1 MGRNWLSLLPWSA
14 RRPDAD
20 QPARRPTRRV
30 DRHGSASWI
39 VQVTGFAN
47 DLNNDF
53 DAVTAGLPLPQ
64 FGPVEGD
71 VNRIKMTKR

>member
-1 MGRNWLSLLPWSA
+1 M
-14 RRPDAD
+14 
-20 QPARRPTRRV
+20 

-39 VQVTGFAN
+39 VQVTGFAS

-64 FGPVEGD
+64 FGPVEGN
-71 VNRIKMTKR
+71 VNRIKMTKRQTYGRAGFDLLRIRVLLDR